1 MSHESFRGCPYLTP
15 RKKLLSFYPQCNG
28 TTTEWNRG
36 ASRGEG
42 SISIRRGQIFFSRE
56 FPVAY
61 FSFICTSMGKSHDLH
76 CEVQLLD
83 DQSTTVDL
91 DVSFFCFAK
100 ALFLRVS
107 KWWLMLVCVASEN
120 YE

>member
-1 MSHESFRGCPYLTP
+1 M
-15 RKKLLSFYPQCNG
+15 
-28 TTTEWNRG
+28 
-36 ASRGEG
+36 
-42 SISIRRGQIFFSRE
+42 
-56 FPVAY
+56 AY